1 MKSNYYKFYYIASL
15 MLLLG
20 IISTFFML
28 AGILSSDEMSE
39 DISDMHKYD
48 SSAVICTA
56 VLILLSLIFIFLKNI
71 ICLTLSIITA
81 SSVIRSLFGRSRLDK
96 DNKLLSLIEAIY
108 VDNDCSYF
116 KMVHA
121 FYTSSL
127 HQLSSEIDRY

>member
-1 MKSNYYKFYYIASL
+1 MKSSYYKFYYIASI

-20 IISTFFML
+20 VISTFFAL
-28 AGILSSDEMSE
+28 AGIVSSDEISE
-39 DISDMHKYD
+39 EVSDMHKYD
-48 SSAVICTA
+48 KTAAVCLA

-71 ICLTLSIITA
+71 ICLTLSIMTA

-96 DNKLLSLIEAIY
+96 DNKLLSLLEAIY

-116 KMVHA
+116 KMVYS